1 MKPMSIRQVRAAVA
15 GKALSAIADDAPL
28 VQTVCTNS
36 REMAAGSLF
45 IALRGEKFD
54 GHAFLADAAR
64 CGAVAALVEQPPVE
78 SLAGI
83 ALIQVANTR
92 IAMGKLAA
100 FCRQQMRA
108 KVIAVAGS
116 NGKTSTKHLI
126 DAALCGKLRGSI
138 SPKSFNNDIGVP
150 LTIFPADPS
159 QDYLVLEI
167 GTNHHGEIRVLSE
180 MSKPDI
186 AVITNCGADHLE
198 FLGDVMGVRRE
209 NATIIEGLN
218 PKGLLI
224 VNGDDPELL
233 SAVKDY
239 RGQRITFGFNETN
252 DLFAT
257 NIRCE
262 ESGTRF
268 SLNNSRREVF
278 VPMLGRHSA
287 ANALAAIA
295 VARKMA
301 VPEDV
306 AIASLAVARGPDMRL
321 QWQAAGSIRL
331 LNDAY
336 NANPDSM
343 RAAIETAAAMKQSPR
358 RIAILGDMKELGT
371 SSDRYHREIGK
382 CVAETHAFELLICV
396 GAQAALIAEAARSAG
411 FPNHSVIHYPD
422 ALSASASVPM
432 MLRDGDLVLLK
443 ASRGIHLE
451 HIANAIS
458 QRTAA

>member
-1 MKPMSIRQVRAAVA
+1 
-15 GKALSAIADDAPL
+15 
-28 VQTVCTNS
+28 
-36 REMAAGSLF
+36 
-45 IALRGEKFD
+45 
-54 GHAFLADAAR
+54 
-64 CGAVAALVEQPPVE
+64 
-78 SLAGI
+78 
-83 ALIQVANTR
+83 
-92 IAMGKLAA
+92 
-100 FCRQQMRA
+100 
-108 KVIAVAGS
+108 
-116 NGKTSTKHLI
+116 
-126 DAALCGKLRGSI
+126 
-138 SPKSFNNDIGVP
+138 
-150 LTIFPADPS
+150 
-159 QDYLVLEI
+159 
-167 GTNHHGEIRVLSE
+167 
-180 MSKPDI
+180 
-186 AVITNCGADHLE
+186 
-198 FLGDVMGVRRE
+198 
-209 NATIIEGLN
+209 
-218 PKGLLI
+218 

-233 SAVKDY
+233 AAVKDY

-252 DLFAT
+252 DLFAS

-358 RIAILGDMKELGT
+358 RIAILGDMRELGP

-382 CVAETHAFELLICV
+382 CVADTHAFELLICV
-396 GAQAALIAEAARSAG
+396 GAQAASIAEAARSAG

-422 ALSASASVPM
+422 ALSASAAVPM
-432 MLRDGDLVLLK
+432 MLHDGDLVLLK

-451 HIANAIS
+451 LIANAIS